1 MNNLETHVRSINEK
15 LQQLLK
21 KYVSIKKENETLTGK
36 LNQLKQKDEDSAN
49 SIAELKQKVNILQV
63 ASGNMSENDQKE
75 FEKKINQYIKE
86 IDKCMSMLSD

>member
-1 MNNLETHVRSINEK
+1 MNNLEAHIKSINEK

-21 KYVSIKKENETLTGK
+21 KYAALKKENETLSGK
-36 LNQLKQKDEDSAN
+36 LNQLKHKEDESAN
-49 SIAELKQKVNILQV
+49 AIAELKQKVNILQV

>member
-1 MNNLETHVRSINEK
+1 MNNLEAHIRSINEK

-21 KYVSIKKENETLTGK
+21 KYAALKKENETLSGK
-36 LNQLKQKDEDSAN
+36 LKQLKHKEDESAN
-49 SIAELKQKVNILQV
+49 AIAELKQKVNILQV